1 LKIKL
6 TNEELEV
13 LVKEVSERIRDIAFM
28 CLEDKIRAAIEKI
41 ALDTTKDEELT
52 FTWKISMRR
61 ADLIQILGRVR
72 RKKRVH
78 NM

>member
-28 CLEDKIRAAIEKI
+28 CLEDKIRVAIEKI
-41 ALDTTKDEELT
+41 PLDTTKDEELT